1 MAPARLLATFLAAAC
16 LAAAASPLLAQGFP
30 NKPVRIIVPFTPG
43 SASDVVAR
51 AVGLTLAEVWAQPV
65 VVENRPGAGGSIGA
79 LQVVKAAPDG
89 YTLLV
94 NTRALAAGPAIYASL
109 PFDTQKDFTHIAP
122 LAGQPNVLIV
132 GPDQGWRTLKEFI
145 AAAKA
150 RPGTVNFSSA
160 GIGSGTHLNL
170 EQFKLMAGV
179 DVVHVPYKGTPE
191 AVADTVAG
199 RVCCY
204 FAPVASGVPHIQSG
218 RAIALGVSS
227 AKRSGLLPNVPTIA
241 EAGVPGFDYS
251 LWTGLWGPAGL
262 SPALATQINADV
274 QKALGNADLKER
286 LAKIGA
292 DPIHM
297 SVAEF
302 TKYMAEQIE
311 ESHRIIKAAG
321 IKPQ

>member
-1 MAPARLLATFLAAAC
+1 MGLARFIAAAC
-16 LAAAASPLLAQGFP
+16 LAATTTALLAQGFP

-43 SASDVVAR
+43 SASDVVGRSVAQ
-51 AVGLTLAEVWAQPV
+51 TLSEVWSQPV
-65 VVENRPGAGGSIGA
+65 LVENRAGAGGTIGA
-79 LQVVKAAPDG
+79 MQVVKAAPDG

-109 PFDTQKDFTHIAP
+109 PYDTLKDFTHISP

-132 GPDQGWRTLKEFI
+132 GPDQGYRTLKDFI

-150 RPGTVNFSSA
+150 KPGTLNFSSA

-191 AVADTVAG
+191 AVGDTIAG

-204 FAPVASGVPHIQSG
+204 FAPVASAVPHIQGG

-241 EAGVPGFDYS
+241 EAGVPGFDYT
-251 LWTGLWGPAGL
+251 LWTGLWGPAGM
-262 SPALATQINADV
+262 PQALAEQINRDT
-274 QKALGNADLKER
+274 QKALASADLKDR

-292 DPIHM
+292 DAMSM

-302 TKYMAEQIE
+302 TKYMADQVE

>member
-1 MAPARLLATFLAAAC
+1 MFLARFIAAAC
-16 LAAAASPLLAQGFP
+16 LAATTTALLAQGFP

-43 SASDVVAR
+43 SASDVVGRSVAQ
-51 AVGLTLAEVWAQPV
+51 TLSEVWGQPV
-65 VVENRPGAGGSIGA
+65 LVENRAGAGGTIGA
-79 LQVVKAAPDG
+79 MQVVKSAPDG

-109 PFDTQKDFTHIAP
+109 PYDTLKDFTHISP

-132 GPDQGWRTLKEFI
+132 GPDQGYRTLKDFI

-150 RPGTVNFSSA
+150 KPGTLNFSSA

-191 AVADTVAG
+191 AVGDTIAG

-204 FAPVASGVPHIQSG
+204 FAPLAAAVPHVQGG
-218 RAIALGVSS
+218 RVIALGVSS
-227 AKRSGLLPNVPTIA
+227 AKRAGLLPNVPTIA
-241 EAGVPGFDYS
+241 EAGVPGFDYT
-251 LWTGLWGPAGL
+251 LWTGLWGPAGM
-262 SPALATQINADV
+262 PQALAEQINRDA
-274 QKALGNADLKER
+274 QKALGSADLKDR

-292 DPIHM
+292 DGMSM

-302 TKYMAEQIE
+302 TKYMADQVE

>member
-1 MAPARLLATFLAAAC
+1 MTFAKLVATMC
-16 LAAAASPLLAQGFP
+16 LAAAAMPLLAQGFP
-30 NKPVRIIVPFTPG
+30 GKPVRIIVPFTPG
-43 SASDVVAR
+43 SASDVVGR
-51 AVGLTLAEVWAQPV
+51 AVAQTLSEVWGQPV
-65 VVENRPGAGGSIGA
+65 VVENRAGAGGSIGA

-109 PFDTQKDFTHIAP
+109 PFDTLKDFTHIAP

-132 GPDQGWRTLKEFI
+132 GPDQGFRTLKDFI
-145 AAAKA
+145 AAAKSK
-150 RPGTVNFSSA
+150 PGSLNFSSA

-170 EQFKLMAGV
+170 EQFKLMAGI

-191 AVADTVAG
+191 AVADTISG

-204 FAPVASGVPHIQSG
+204 FAPVASAAPHVQSG

-227 AKRSGLLPNVPTIA
+227 AKRSGLLPNVPSIA
-241 EAGVPGFDYS
+241 EAGVPGFDYT
-251 LWTGLWGPAGL
+251 LWTGLWGPAGM
-262 SPALATQINADV
+262 PQPLAEQINRDV
-274 QKALGNADLKER
+274 QKALGTGDLKER

-292 DPIHM
+292 DGMHM

-302 TKYMAEQIE
+302 TKYMAEQVE

-321 IKPQ
+321 IKQQ

>member
-1 MAPARLLATFLAAAC
+1 MVVGKFLASLAAMAC
-16 LAAAASPLLAQGFP
+16 LAAAGPHALAQGFP
-30 NKPVRIIVPFTPG
+30 NKAVRIIVPFTPG
-43 SASDVVAR
+43 SASDVVGRSVAQ
-51 AVGLTLAEVWAQPV
+51 TLSEVWAQPV
-65 VVENRPGAGGSIGA
+65 VVENRAGAGGTIGA
-79 LQVVKAAPDG
+79 MQVVKSAADG

-109 PFDTQKDFTHIAP
+109 PYDTLNDFTHLAP

-132 GPDQGWRTLKEFI
+132 GPDQGWRSLKDFI

-150 RPGTVNFSSA
+150 KPASLNFSSA

-191 AVADTVAG
+191 AVGDTIAG

-204 FAPVASGVPHIQSG
+204 FAPVASAVPHIQSG

-251 LWTGLWGPAGL
+251 LWTGLWGPAGM
-262 SPALATQINADV
+262 PQALAEQINRDV
-274 QKALGNADLKER
+274 QKALGTADLKER

-292 DPIHM
+292 DPMHM
-297 SVAEF
+297 SVAQF
-302 TKYMAEQIE
+302 TKYMADQVE